1 MAGLEALDT
10 SLTQDIE
17 DMQIQ
22 EFKIIQTSK
31 KKDSILYDGFYFNHM
46 RDNKNS
52 TVFKCRHIIEVDG
65 KKKECTGNFTLQSDR
80 KTFKA
85 SFSWCKNFRM
95 PFSFHQLKIVLKNS
109 LLGFEC

>member
-65 KKKECTGNFTLQSDR
+65 KKKNVPGTLLYKVIARRSKHHFPGVKILGCHFHFTS
-80 KTFKA
+80 
-85 SFSWCKNFRM
+85 
-95 PFSFHQLKIVLKNS
+95 
-109 LLGFEC
+109 

>member
-1 MAGLEALDT
+1 
-10 SLTQDIE
+10 
-17 DMQIQ
+17 MQIQ

-65 KKKECTGNFTLQSDR
+65 KKKECIHLCQAKVMNCIQ
-80 KTFKA
+80 
-85 SFSWCKNFRM
+85 WC
-95 PFSFHQLKIVLKNS
+95 
-109 LLGFEC
+109 